1 MFEDGGGLERGG
13 GAGQF
18 EQDDMGVVRCS
29 VGIRSHKEEKG
40 EEEEEEVRRWEPIG
54 CGPSGRRRGER
65 RRKRE
70 RERERERE
78 APAPPTPPTLPTLP
92 TLPPLPPPFPIF
104 LGLLHLVATSGL
116 FPPRFLSSCSFS
128 FSCDSPL

>member
-40 EEEEEEVRRWEPIG
+40 EEEEEEEVRRWEPIG

-70 RERERERE
+70 RERERE
-78 APAPPTPPTLPTLP
+78 APAPPTPPTLP